1 MGNSPTYIPLPS
13 LERWYE
19 DRLVDLELSED
30 EVLAAFE
37 PYKLKKTGLTNI
49 LRHPERA
56 TFGHLQAFE
65 TVLKLDNA
73 YKTLVEGFGFGVAKC
88 TLKDITEFVG
98 RDGYSIGLVQHV
110 A

>member
-30 EVLAAFE
+30 EVLA
-37 PYKLKKTGLTNI
+37 
-49 LRHPERA
+49 PE
-56 TFGHLQAFE
+56 Q
-65 TVLKLDNA
+65 KLDGVIA
-73 YKTLVEGFGFGVAKC
+73 RCDIFLGSIGLVQCLWEQRS
-88 TLKDITEFVG
+88 ITEFVG